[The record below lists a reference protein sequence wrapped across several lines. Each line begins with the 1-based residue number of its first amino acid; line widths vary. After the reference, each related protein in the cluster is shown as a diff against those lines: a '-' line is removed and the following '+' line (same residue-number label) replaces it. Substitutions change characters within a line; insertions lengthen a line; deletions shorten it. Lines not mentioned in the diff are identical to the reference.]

1 MRYLGIDPGKSG
13 GIAYVDDAGKYD
25 AWPIPATERDTLD
38 IFDEF
43 QLDDDAIGLRAL
55 IEKVASRPGQ
65 GVASMFAFGRNYG
78 MLRAFLVASFIPFE
92 AVPPGTW
99 QKEFGLIDPA
109 ATRTVKKNKHKAR
122 AQELFPGMKITHAIA
137 DALLIAEY
145 CKRTAI

>member
-1 MRYLGIDPGKSG
+1 MRYLGIDPGKTG
-13 GIAYVDDAGKYD
+13 GVAYVDDAGKYD
-25 AWPIPATERDTLD
+25 AWQIPATERDTLD
-38 IFDEF
+38 LFDE
-43 QLDDDAIGLRAL
+43 LTLGEPGILRAV

-65 GVASMFAFGRNYG
+65 GVASMFTFGQNYG

-99 QKEFGLIDPA
+99 QKEFALIDPS
-109 ATRTVKKNKHKAR
+109 ATKTNKKNKHKAR
-122 AQELFPGMKITHAIA
+122 AQELFPGIKITHAIA